1 MDLYA
6 SVGGTSC
13 SEIAKNPDDWLHST
27 RHTMKYNLLLSTLLG
42 LLTHSIA
49 QSQNVDVPM
58 HTPNIIYILADDLG
72 YGDLGVYGQK
82 KIETP
87 NIDALAREGMRF
99 TQHYAGAPVC
109 APSRCVLLTGKHT
122 GHAYVRGN
130 DEWRSRGEVWDYM
143 AMFNDSTLEGQRPL
157 PTSTVTIPK
166 LLKSAGYATGMT
178 GKWGLG
184 APHTESIPTTMGFD
198 DFYGYNCQRQAHTYY
213 PLHLYENEHRVY
225 LPNDTVPPNKQ
236 LPEGAD
242 PYDEAS
248 YAPFTLDAYAPDR
261 MFEKI
266 TEFVFTHQN
275 HPFFLYWATPIP
287 HMPLQAPARWVEY
300 YVKKFGEEE
309 PYLGERSYF
318 PHRHPH
324 AAYAA
329 MVSYLDEQ
337 VGKLVSQL
345 KASGQYDNTLIIFTS
360 DNGPSFNGGT
370 DSPWFDSGG
379 PFASEQGRGKGS
391 VYEGGIRVPMIA
403 TWPGHIAAGSV
414 SDHVSAFYDV
424 MPTLAELA
432 GVRVPDHPDGISF
445 LPTLLDRGTQPK
457 HEFLY
462 WEFSE
467 SHGQLAIRVGD
478 WKFIRRELDSD
489 TPTREL
495 YYLATDPKEKNN
507 VAAEHPEVIEQAL
520 AIFQR
525 EHTEAEVKQFR
536 IPEMEAKVMKP

>member
-1 MDLYA
+1 MLRSKKKRRA
-6 SVGGTSC
+6 ELLTFTTMN
-13 SEIAKNPDDWLHST
+13 A
-27 RHTMKYNLLLSTLLG
+27 TMKNNLFLCLG
-42 LLTHSIA
+42 LLTATVA
-49 QSQNVDVPM
+49 QSQE
-58 HTPNIIYILADDLG
+58 TQLSASQPNIIYILADDLG
-72 YGDLGVYGQK
+72 YGDLGVYGQE

-99 TQHYAGAPVC
+99 TQHYAGTPVC

-130 DEWRSRGEVWDYM
+130 DEWKERGDVWDYM

-157 PTSTVTIPK
+157 PVSTVTIPK
-166 LLKSAGYATGMT
+166 LLKSAGYATAMT

-184 APHTESIPTTMGFD
+184 APHTASLPTTMGFD
-198 DFYGYNCQRQAHTYY
+198 KFYGYNCQRQAHTYY
-213 PLHLYENEHRVY
+213 PLHLYENEHRDY
-225 LPNDTVPPNKQ
+225 LPNDTVPPRTK

-248 YAPFTLDAYAPDR
+248 YTKFTLEAYAPDK

-266 TEFVFTHQN
+266 TQFVADN
-275 HPFFLYWATPIP
+275 SDSPFFLYWATPIP
-287 HMPLQAPARWVEY
+287 HMPLQAPARWVDY
-300 YVKKFGEEE
+300 YVEKFGEEE

-318 PHRHPH
+318 PHRYPH

-337 VGKLVSQL
+337 VGKLVDQL
-345 KASGQYDNTLIIFTS
+345 KASNQYDNTLIIFTS

-370 DSPWFDSGG
+370 DSPWFDSAG
-379 PFASEQGRGKGS
+379 PFASEKGRGKGS

-403 TWPGHIAAGSV
+403 TWPDRIAAGGV
-414 SDHVSAFYDV
+414 SDHISAFYDV

-432 GVRVPDHPDGISF
+432 GVPVPDDSDGISF
-445 LPTLLDRGTQPK
+445 LPTLLGSGPQPE

-462 WEFSE
+462 WEFPGYQ
-467 SHGQLAIRVGD
+467 GQLAIRLGD

-489 TPTREL
+489 TPTLEL
-495 YYLATDPKEKNN
+495 YNLSTNPEETKN
-507 VAAEHPEVIEQAL
+507 VASQHPKVVEEAL
-520 AIFQR
+520 AIFQQEHR
-525 EHTEAEVKQFR
+525 EAASEAFR
-536 IPEMEAKVMKP
+536 IPTMEAKVMGK